1 MILRFL
7 FLLFAGLPLVA
18 VEKVDP
24 ANPQMLEEKSEL
36 IKAEVKNLPIQ
47 ERKTASQLYRAWV
60 NPIQSVRRPAAQSKT
75 LSVIQPEVRKP
86 MLEPTFSQ
94 MKEWKP
100 SKVVQLYEKSKDFDK
115 VLNPLSLRDFNRF
128 IYQRNPS
135 SP

>member
-1 MILRFL
+1 MKLRLLIFL
-7 FLLFAGLPLVA
+7 FASLPLAA

-24 ANPQMLEEKSEL
+24 ANPKQ
-36 IKAEVKNLPIQ
+36 IQ
-47 ERKTASQLYRAWV
+47 DKKVIESVGKEISVWDKKPASQLYRSWV
-60 NPIQSVRRPAAQSKT
+60 NPVQSLRRPATQVMRMQ
-75 LSVIQPEVRKP
+75 VIQPGVRQP
-86 MLEPTFSQ
+86 QLEQNFSQ

-100 SKVVQLYEKSKDFDK
+100 SRMVQAYEKSKDFDK